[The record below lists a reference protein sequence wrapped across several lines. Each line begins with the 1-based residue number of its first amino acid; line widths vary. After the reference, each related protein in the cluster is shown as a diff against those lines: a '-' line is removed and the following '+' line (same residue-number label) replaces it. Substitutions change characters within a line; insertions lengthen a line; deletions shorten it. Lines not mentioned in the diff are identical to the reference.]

1 MKVMGKILIFFGGT
15 MFLLGAAGPAYT
27 SLTVIGTAQFGGMG
41 TEYNLIWEDNN
52 NGNSLVWLDFTHGY
66 ETWPDQMSWASGLDG
81 TLTINPS
88 GYEISW
94 QDTSWRLPTSPSKG
108 SGANITTSEM
118 GYLYYT
124 ELGNSFSY
132 FGGGFVNSGPFENIY
147 PGYTWSSTN
156 DPSPYHQRAWW
167 FNFNTGEQGWSNYTI
182 PGVKAMGLAVRS
194 AEVSAVPIPC
204 AAWLLGSGLMGLI
217 AVQRR
222 KNTI

>member
-1 MKVMGKILIFFGGT
+1 MKVMGKILIFFGGLVL
-15 MFLLGAAGPAYT
+15 LLGSAGLAYA
-27 SLTVIGTAQFGGMG
+27 SLTVIGTAQDSTG
-41 TEYNLIWEDNN
+41 TEYNLVWEDNN
-52 NGNSLVWLDFTHGY
+52 NGSSLVWLDFTHGY
-66 ETWPDQMSWASGLDG
+66 RTWSDQMSWASGLDD

-108 SGANITTSEM
+108 SGLNITTSEM

-132 FGGGFVNSGPFENIY
+132 SGGGFVNSGPFENIY
-147 PGYTWSSTN
+147 PGYTWSSTTWSN
-156 DPSPYHQRAWW
+156 TYQHWAWW
-167 FNFNTGEQGWSNYTI
+167 FNLNTGEQGWSIYTSD
-182 PGVKAMGLAVRS
+182 VVALGLAVRS
-194 AEVSAVPIPC
+194 AEVSAVPIPG

-217 AVQRR
+217 AVHRR